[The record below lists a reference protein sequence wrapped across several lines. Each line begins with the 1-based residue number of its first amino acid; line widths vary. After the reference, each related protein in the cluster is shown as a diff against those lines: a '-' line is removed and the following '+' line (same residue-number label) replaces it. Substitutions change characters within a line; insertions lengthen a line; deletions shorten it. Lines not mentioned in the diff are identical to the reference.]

1 MYKATSKNQIITENS
16 NIQPDGYSQLLLK
29 NIGDCD
35 CTVNDNIPLPAG
47 DTFSWDNEPEIV
59 IDETTSVRF
68 IGEGEVK
75 RVLVLKIYF
84 KKG

>member
-1 MYKATSKNQIITENS
+1 MYKATSKNQIITENTY
-16 NIQPDGYSQLLLK
+16 IQPDGYSQLLLK
-29 NIGDCD
+29 NIGDCN

-68 IGEGEVK
+68 IGEGTVK